1 MAQQAQQQAL
11 AQVKQV
17 YLVTA
22 TRDIPENT
30 AISPDM
36 VAVRA
41 FPADFAPAGAVATV
55 EEITGKYA
63 VSKLFKDTVLLRAQL
78 SGTKKARDIASNL
91 PPGKVAFWLPE
102 PELIAT
108 AGGVKPG
115 DRLDILLTV
124 NFGTK
129 DEPWNSTQTTLQ
141 HAAVLSVGTV

>member
-36 VAVRA
+36 VAVKA

-55 EEITGKYA
+55 EETSGKFA
-63 VSKLFKDTVLLRAQL
+63 ASKIFKDSVLLRAQI
-78 SGTKKARDIASNL
+78 SGTKRARDLASNL

-102 PELIAT
+102 PDLIAS
-108 AGGVKPG
+108 AGGLKPG
-115 DRLDILLTV
+115 DRIDV
-124 NFGTK
+124 
-129 DEPWNSTQTTLQ
+129 
-141 HAAVLSVGTV
+141 